1 MNKPLSFIFFL
12 IILIN
17 VASVPATAQNN
28 DKRLIVKLPTSN
40 VTNLKA
46 CPFPMISLNSEEGMP
61 QNDNSLCRDGCC
73 LSCPIVNNFYK
84 KGQID
89 LIYRT
94 LSVIRLIS
102 FICVLMLVVSYIVLP
117 NKRENPALTV
127 LCFNISLLIFL
138 GVSFFYFG
146 DFKRIQCVDPITQ
159 STMKNNTL
167 CGVQGIILIFS
178 TFLLIL
184 WCFLL
189 ILHLH
194 FQTVWNSTFLQKYYK
209 ITQAIIL
216 FISIVFAILP
226 AIMNKIKFEFG
237 AVCLVSSESSNELF
251 WYPLAVFVIPGF
263 IIHIWTFVHIG
274 KSQCLLNSD
283 FEDSTLVEENSET
296 SKGRS
301 ITEITGSEIVRA
313 VKVQWRALMLALIF
327 LITYMIYWSYYIFE
341 IHRKL
346 QPDTFIKSWFIKWLN
361 CIIENGTKNDAQ
373 NICSVYA
380 VDHVPSVAYLATAE
394 SLTALLG
401 VSIFIVFG
409 TSVGLWSEWKLYFMK
424 KLGAFETFSNN
435 FDSTWD
441 PMILRYLVK
450 LLNNENVLADLYR
463 KRKPSGKNKSTI
475 MKKLFQEL
483 YIKVSGETLQ
493 FEPTSELNEWTQLI
507 SSINFLNLYKEIIE
521 AGNVSKKTAQKVN

>member
-167 CGVQGIILIFS
+167 CGVQ
-178 TFLLIL
+178 
-184 WCFLL
+184 
-189 ILHLH
+189 
-194 FQTVWNSTFLQKYYK
+194 
-209 ITQAIIL
+209 
-216 FISIVFAILP
+216 
-226 AIMNKIKFEFG
+226 